1 MKICSR
7 IFLAFSLASLLTAQT
22 KYQNDVMSMNPLG
35 FWPLNG
41 NTFDVTSNGNGG
53 TIKNG
58 AFFSG
63 LFTSPVE
70 PQSLVLAGPDKPFI
84 QMPTAGSS
92 IFNLG
97 SLHAMTAIAWVK
109 TVSQGNGLIGIVGK
123 ADPATNTGWVLGI
136 DNSDSGDP
144 GSSGRLV
151 LLFLAGGNA
160 TLAVEAPNA
169 RNDGAW
175 HMLAA
180 TYDGSGSA
188 TGVKLYIDG
197 LPVSSPIV
205 GVDNVSG
212 GSILNSAPLTIG
224 ADVNGNAHFDG
235 SISGVAVFGT
245 ALTPAQILQLADD
258 AASSRAFLGQFAFGG
273 GWYSALYFT
282 NVGLSEVSFPV
293 TFTADNGTPLTVP
306 SIGGNSKTITLAAGA
321 STVIEAPN
329 TGALQQ
335 GYVTVFVPVGV
346 TGYGVFRQ
354 SVAGVPDQE
363 AVVPLSLPGANVPLV
378 FDESKYISGV
388 SIVNSGN
395 SSSTVTI
402 TVTDNTGAVIATSQ
416 PIVIPAFNK
425 KVDALRNLPG
435 LSSVVGKQGFPR
447 FSASGPGVVVLGLR
461 FNGSAFTSIP
471 TQPQSQIFKFIGT
484 P

>member
-1 MKICSR
+1 
-7 IFLAFSLASLLTAQT
+7 
-22 KYQNDVMSMNPLG
+22 
-35 FWPLNG
+35 
-41 NTFDVTSNGNGG
+41 
-53 TIKNG
+53 
-58 AFFSG
+58 
-63 LFTSPVE
+63 
-70 PQSLVLAGPDKPFI
+70 
-84 QMPTAGSS
+84 
-92 IFNLG
+92 
-97 SLHAMTAIAWVK
+97 
-109 TVSQGNGLIGIVGK
+109 
-123 ADPATNTGWVLGI
+123 
-136 DNSDSGDP
+136 
-144 GSSGRLV
+144 
-151 LLFLAGGNA
+151 
-160 TLAVEAPNA
+160 
-169 RNDGAW
+169 
-175 HMLAA
+175 
-180 TYDGSGSA
+180 
-188 TGVKLYIDG
+188 VKLYIDG

-435 LSSVVGKQGFPR
+435 LSSVVGKQGFAR